1 MNSRSF
7 LAARAKRARGA
18 DGFSIVE
25 VMVALVVVMLAA
37 VTLALVMTNAVTA
50 VSLGQQSQAASN
62 LAASVAAEA
71 EALPWATLEEGLS
84 GTDPN
89 LVTDEKSGG
98 NVGQATGSGTYYC
111 YEGQPL
117 FVSGAGN
124 LMAATS
130 APQCPTSGQGSSGWT
145 WYNPSWS
152 TGSCYQGLAAELAA
166 VSPAD
171 VPLSSH
177 AICVTE
183 NSTKYSVI
191 VYPTVAQ
198 GSSYP
203 PTEIQVSVVV
213 TWSAGSSPGTGLT
226 RVTNTVLI
234 TQCRVSGT
242 PPTDG
247 GTATAC
253 SS

>member
-124 LMAATS
+124 LASAAS
-130 APQCPTSGQGSSGWT
+130 APQCPTVVKGVLGGPGIT
-145 WYNPSWS
+145 LP
-152 TGSCYQGLAAELAA
+152 GRPGAA
-166 VSPAD
+166 
-171 VPLSSH
+171 
-177 AICVTE
+177 
-183 NSTKYSVI
+183 
-191 VYPTVAQ
+191 
-198 GSSYP
+198 
-203 PTEIQVSVVV
+203 
-213 TWSAGSSPGTGLT
+213 T
-226 RVTNTVLI
+226 RVWRQSWRPSLRLTSHF
-234 TQCRVSGT
+234 RPT
-242 PPTDG
+242 P
-247 GTATAC
+247 
-253 SS
+253 SV

>member
-1 MNSRSF
+1 
-7 LAARAKRARGA
+7 
-18 DGFSIVE
+18 
-25 VMVALVVVMLAA
+25 MVALVVVMLAA
-37 VTLALVMTNAVTA
+37 ITLALVMTNAVTA

-62 LAASVAAEA
+62 LAASVVAEA

-84 GTDPN
+84 RTDAS
-89 LVTDEKSGG
+89 LVADEKSGG
-98 NVGQATGSGTYYC
+98 NVGQDPSNLTYYC
-111 YEGQPL
+111 YEGLPL
-117 FVSGAGN
+117 FMTGAGN
-124 LMAATS
+124 LASVTS
-130 APQCPTSGQGSSGWT
+130 APQCPSSNQQGGSSWA
-145 WYNPSWS
+145 WNNPAWS
-152 TGSCYQGLAAELAA
+152 TGSCYPGLAAEVAA
-166 VSPAD
+166 VSAAD

-183 NSTKYSVI
+183 NHINYTV
-191 VYPTVAQ
+191 VTYPTVAP
-198 GSSYP
+198 GSPYP

-213 TWSAGSSPGTGLT
+213 TWSAGKNPVTGLT
-226 RVTNTVLI
+226 RVTNTVVI